1 MKKFEELHKKLTSL
15 TVFRGL
21 LENPALARLTEL
33 LGAEDGSGL
42 TEMYCGLLHELYK
55 TTDSLAELILAALAE
70 DENIYVG
77 RVAEGRGVEEAISAR
92 LDEELEILGEAA
104 SLKCGDVIAE
114 IGAGIPLPRWR
125 DGAPNVAELYHERL
139 SEIATVGYGIFAA
152 YHVFRADAEGRL
164 IPVRRPDPQRLSE
177 LYGYEEERGKVL
189 KNTLALAEGL
199 SANNVLLYGDAGT
212 GKSSTVKAV
221 VNELKDRGL
230 RLIELQKSQLF
241 LLPGIM
247 DRLEGSPL
255 KFIIF
260 IDDLSFNS
268 GDGDFAALKAIL
280 EGGVSSR
287 GSNVAVYA
295 TSNRRHLV
303 RETMSERDGDD
314 VHLSDTLQELQ
325 SLSARFGLTVTFL
338 RPEKDVFADIVVRL
352 AEARGIAADRD
363 ELCRRAE
370 AYAIRA
376 GGRTPRAAKQF
387 VELVRAGVM

>member
-1 MKKFEELHKKLTSL
+1 MKKYEELHKKLTSL
-15 TVFRGL
+15 TVFRSL
-21 LENPALARLTEL
+21 LEQPVMARLTAL
-33 LGAEDGSGL
+33 LGAEEADGL
-42 TEMYCGLLHELYK
+42 IEPYCALVHELYR
-55 TTDSLAELILAALAE
+55 TSDSLADRILSALAE
-70 DENIYVG
+70 DENIYVSYA
-77 RVAEGRGVEEAISAR
+77 AEGREAGEPIKSR
-92 LDEELEILGEAA
+92 LAEELAILGEAA
-104 SLKCGDVIAE
+104 SLRCEDVIAE
-114 IGAGIPLPRWR
+114 IGADIPLPRWR
-125 DGAPNVAELYHERL
+125 DGAPDVAAYYNGRL
-139 SEIATVGYGIFAA
+139 NRIATEGYGIFAA

-164 IPVRRPDPQRLSE
+164 LPVRRPDPQRLSE
-177 LYGYEEERGKVL
+177 LYGYENERGKVL
-189 KNTLALAEGL
+189 KNTLALVEGL

-241 LLPGIM
+241 LLPDIM

-338 RPEKDVFADIVVRL
+338 RPEKDVVADIVLKL
-352 AEARGIAADRD
+352 AEAKGITADRD